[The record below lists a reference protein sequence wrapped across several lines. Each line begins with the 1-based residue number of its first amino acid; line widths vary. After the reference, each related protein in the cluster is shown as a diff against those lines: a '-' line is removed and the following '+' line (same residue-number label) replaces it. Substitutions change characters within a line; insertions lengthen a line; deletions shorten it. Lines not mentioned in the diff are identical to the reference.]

1 MSSSPKRGHRA
12 RRAPERTTAMAVKK
26 ATKTAK
32 AKDAPAKKKAAEK
45 AKPAASAKKAT
56 AKAEPAKKKAP
67 AKKAAAPAKEA
78 PAKAPASKA
87 AAKAPAKPAAEE
99 PAKAAPAEKKAPAKA
114 APPKP
119 AAPARPTTAGLDKA
133 FLDEIRALLQQ
144 ERDDYVAQ
152 AEEYEAEADMLA
164 RELETGDV
172 SFDEEAGEGGAATV
186 DRERDLVLS
195 AQARQA
201 VEQIDQAVAR
211 IEAGTY
217 GLCTRCGQKIPRM
230 RLKAIPYADLCVDC
244 KAGGLL
250 RRR

>member
-1 MSSSPKRGHRA
+1 
-12 RRAPERTTAMAVKK
+12 MAVKK
-26 ATKTAK
+26 EAKKATKAK
-32 AKDAPAKKKAAEK
+32 AAPAKKKAP
-45 AKPAASAKKAT
+45 AKSEPAKKKAAAKAQPAKKKAP
-56 AKAEPAKKKAP
+56 AKAEPASKKAP
-67 AKKAAAPAKEA
+67 AKKAAAAT
-78 PAKAPASKA
+78 KA
-87 AAKAPAKPAAEE
+87 ASADTAAAAPPKAVAEKAKAPAKSTATKAAT
-99 PAKAAPAEKKAPAKA
+99 AKAAAPVRE
-114 APPKP
+114 APS
-119 AAPARPTTAGLDKA
+119 RPTSAGLDKA
-133 FLDEIRALLQQ
+133 FLDEQRALLQE
-144 ERDDYVAQ
+144 EREVYLQQ

-201 VEQIDQAVAR
+201 VEQIDAAVAR

-217 GLCTRCGQKIPRM
+217 GLCTQCGQKIPRM

>member
-1 MSSSPKRGHRA
+1 
-12 RRAPERTTAMAVKK
+12 MAVKK
-26 ATKTAK
+26 ATKTAAK
-32 AKDAPAKKKAAEK
+32 AKAAPAKKKPATK
-45 AKPAASAKKAT
+45 AKAPAKTAPAKKAT
-56 AKAEPAKKKAP
+56 AAKSGSKAVEPAKKKTA
-67 AKKAAAPAKEA
+67 AKKAPA
-78 PAKAPASKA
+78 PAKAPSSKATASKA
-87 AAKAPAKPAAEE
+87 AAPKPAA
-99 PAKAAPAEKKAPAKA
+99 PAGSKPKAAAAAAEKRPAAKA

-119 AAPARPTTAGLDKA
+119 AAPPRPTSAGLDKA
-133 FLDEIRALLQQ
+133 FLDEQRALLQE
-144 ERDDYVAQ
+144 ERDVYLAQ

-201 VEQIDQAVAR
+201 VEQIDAAVAR
-211 IEAGTY
+211 IDAGTY
-217 GLCTRCGQKIPRM
+217 GLCTQCGQKIPRM

>member
-1 MSSSPKRGHRA
+1 
-12 RRAPERTTAMAVKK
+12 MAVKK
-26 ATKTAK
+26 EAKKATKAK
-32 AKDAPAKKKAAEK
+32 AAPAKKKAPAKAEPAKQKSVAK
-45 AKPAASAKKAT
+45 AEPAKKQAA
-56 AKAEPAKKKAP
+56 AKAEPAKKKAVAQTETASKKAP
-67 AKKAAAPAKEA
+67 AKKAASTAT
-78 PAKAPASKA
+78 
-87 AAKAPAKPAAEE
+87 
-99 PAKAAPAEKKAPAKA
+99 KAAPAEKAAAVTEKAAPAEKAKAPAKA
-114 APPKP
+114 APAKASAPVRQ
-119 AAPARPTTAGLDKA
+119 APARPTSAGLDKE
-133 FLDEIRALLQQ
+133 FLDEQRALLQE
-144 ERDDYVAQ
+144 ERDVYLAQ

-201 VEQIDQAVAR
+201 VEQIDAAVAR

-217 GLCTRCGQKIPRM
+217 GLCVQCGQKIPKP
-230 RLKAIPYADLCVDC
+230 RLKAIPYAGLCVDC